1 VNSILHNAAALAALQ
16 NLAMTQQNLQITQ
29 NQVSSG
35 LAIASAADNAAYW
48 AISTQLNS
56 DAGLVTATNSALSQ
70 AQALLDT
77 ATTAINSIITT
88 IDSIQSALTEAANP
102 STSTAALADINTSLA
117 SLGAQLTDAIV
128 GASFNGSNILDG
140 SQIGGTPN
148 QITFVSGFNAAS
160 GVNNVTTISM
170 ATQAVYNSSAASG
183 ILVQTGT
190 TALAGTYD
198 LTKLGS
204 STGVTVTATNAQD
217 ALTAVNAAL
226 SAVTNYSATIGATQ
240 DRMTAA
246 SNLNSALAT
255 NYALGV
261 GSLVD
266 ADMNTASTRLQALQT
281 QQQLGI
287 QSLSIANQNA
297 QLILKLFGL

>member
-1 VNSILHNAAALAALQ
+1 VNSILHNSAALAALQ
-16 NLAMTQQNLQITQ
+16 NLNMTQQNLMITQ

-48 AISTQLNS
+48 AIATQLSS
-56 DAGLVTATNSALSQ
+56 DAGMVTATNSALAQGQ
-70 AQALLDT
+70 AVLDT
-77 ATTAINSIITT
+77 ATTAINSVITT
-88 IDSIQSALTEAANP
+88 INSIQTALAEASNP
-102 STSTAALADINTSLA
+102 GAALGDINTSLA
-117 SLGAQLTDAIV
+117 SLSQQLTDAIT

-148 QITFVSGFNAAS
+148 NITFVSGFNAATA
-160 GVNNVTTISM
+160 VNNVTTISM
-170 ATQAVYNSSAASG
+170 TTQALYDSG
-183 ILVQTGT
+183 TATGALVQNGT

-198 LTKLGS
+198 LTLLGQPS
-204 STGVTVTATNAQD
+204 GVTITATNAQD

-226 SAVTNYSATIGATQ
+226 SAVTNYSASIGATQ

-246 SNLNSALAT
+246 SNLNSALST

-266 ADMNTASTRLQALQT
+266 ADMNQASTRLQALQT